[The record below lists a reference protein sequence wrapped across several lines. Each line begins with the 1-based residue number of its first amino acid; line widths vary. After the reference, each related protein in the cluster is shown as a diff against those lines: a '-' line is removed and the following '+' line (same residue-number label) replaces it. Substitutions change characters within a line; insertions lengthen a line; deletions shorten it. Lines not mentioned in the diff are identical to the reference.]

1 MKQLLFVLLAAA
13 SLGTGTTAYSQ
24 QSGGTNPVAK
34 EKTKAKAKGAKEAMP
49 AARMETADNS
59 ALPYVPT
66 YSGKFAMGNP
76 AHSRM
81 VLNLIKDYET
91 NLFSMSDA
99 FADTAIVF
107 FPDGTTV
114 RGIEALTGAFK
125 QMRTSEP
132 DMTINVSAV
141 VPMRSTDRM
150 EDWVLVWG
158 NSGGTSNRTEFH
170 HIWRINRDG
179 KVDYLRLYQGK
190 EAQQ

>member
-1 MKQLLFVLLAAA
+1 MKQFFFATLAAA
-13 SLGTGTTAYSQ
+13 GLCIGAAAYSQ
-24 QSGGTNPVAK
+24 QSGATNPVSK
-34 EKTKAKAKGAKEAMP
+34 EKTKAKAKEAMP
-49 AARMETADNS
+49 AAQMEVSNNAM
-59 ALPYVPT
+59 LPYTPT
-66 YSGKFAMGNP
+66 YSGKFTMGKA
-76 AHSRM
+76 AHSQM

-91 NLFSMSDA
+91 NLFSMANA